1 MGKEDEFEGLIIR
14 SQSILPPKGASEIEI
29 KTQQVPELFSLS
41 LKTCLAALAW
51 KTAINTNGV
60 SFKVGWGRGT
70 LEGLRGLS
78 KQRRSNPQM
87 SPSRESRFSLFSFSS
102 DSYATS

>member
-29 KTQQVPELFSLS
+29 KIQQVPELFSLS

-51 KTAINTNGV
+51 KTAINTNDV

-70 LEGLRGLS
+70 LEGVRGLS
-78 KQRRSNPQM
+78 KQRSNPQM
-87 SPSRESRFSLFSFSS
+87 SPSCESRFSLFSFSS
-102 DSYATS
+102 DSYAAT